1 MSMLET
7 VLTALGVVTIVYF
20 AVLSLLY
27 GAFALIGL
35 RAVILESR
43 QTSDTE
49 LRDLMER
56 DVFKPVSII
65 VPAYNEEQS
74 IVAAVRSFV
83 TLHYPKF
90 EVIVI
95 SDGSTDS
102 TMDRLIEAF
111 ALVEE
116 PRVWARTLSTQ
127 PVTRVMRSLR
137 DPGLI
142 VAEKANGGK
151 ADAVNAG
158 INLARYPLVAPVDS
172 DCLLDAQA
180 ILRATRNFVKD
191 DSVIAVGGTVRPL
204 NGATIVGGRATALR
218 MPRRWIERLQI
229 VEYARAFFLG
239 RAGWSRMG
247 ALLIISGAFG
257 IFRRDAVLKVGGFW
271 TETLGEDM
279 ELVMRL
285 HKTFARSGLPYRIVF
300 SPDPICWTEVPS
312 DLPTLLGQ
320 RSRWHRGLLTN
331 LWRHRDMLCNPR
343 FGRLGMF
350 AVPFFWLFEGLG
362 PVVEVVGFTS
372 LLVSAALGIL
382 DMQVFWLFLGLAV
395 LHGMVLSQVAAGVEA
410 MLLQRYPASS
420 DRLVLFAASLVEFL
434 GFHQLVAVERF
445 LATFQTGARRR
456 QWGVMTRTGIPSEPA
471 SPSQVATSNR
481 R

>member
-1 MSMLET
+1 MSALET
-7 VLTALGVVTIVYF
+7 ALTAFGVVTIVYF

-27 GAFALIGL
+27 GVFAFIGL
-35 RAVILESR
+35 RAVILDSR

-65 VPAYNEEQS
+65 VPAYNEEGS

-90 EVIVI
+90 EVIVV
-95 SDGSTDS
+95 SDGSTDG

-116 PRVWARTLSTQ
+116 PRVWARTLPTQ

-137 DPGLI
+137 DPGLV

-158 INLARYPLVAPVDS
+158 INLARYPLIAPVDS
-172 DCLLDAQA
+172 DCLLDAEA

-204 NGATIVGGRATALR
+204 NGATVTGGRATALR
-218 MPRRWIERLQI
+218 MPSRWVERLQI

-257 IFRRDAVLKVGGFW
+257 IFRRDAVLNVGGFW
-271 TETLGEDM
+271 TRTLGEDM
-279 ELVMRL
+279 ELVMKL
-285 HKTFARSGLPYRIVF
+285 HKEHTRAGVPYRIVF

-312 DLPTLLGQ
+312 DLRSLLGQ
-320 RSRWHRGLLTN
+320 RSRWHRGLWTN
-331 LWRHRDMLCNPR
+331 LWRHKDMLFNPR
-343 FGRLGMF
+343 YGILGMF

-362 PVVEVVGFTS
+362 PIIEVLGFAS

-382 DMQVFWLFLGLAV
+382 DTDIFWLFVSLAV

-410 MLLQRYPASS
+410 MLLQRYSLPS

-445 LATFQTGARRR
+445 LATFHSGAKRRE
-456 QWGVMTRTGIPSEPA
+456 WGVMPRAGIPSA
-471 SPSQVATSNR
+471 
-481 R
+481 